1 MRSALRHLCEHG
13 ASALRPQRVV
23 TKPVA
28 VGEFTAKT
36 SREVWRRPLLSKRVA
51 NTIRKQAIEEGTFG
65 TFDVQT
71 GKGWDPTW
79 DLTLYSNRYNALRP
93 APFGK
98 LQPSKK
104 TSRQRSRE
112 QRAQKIETTLQT
124 SRQTMEDYYSEKEQS
139 RVQAQ
144 NFEARF
150 KRMLGKG
157 NGPGGGGGVGGGA

>member
-13 ASALRPQRVV
+13 ASALRPQKVV
-23 TKPVA
+23 TKPTR
-28 VGEFTAKT
+28 VGNFTAKT
-36 SREVWRRPLLSKRVA
+36 SKEVWRRPLLSKRVA

-65 TFDVQT
+65 SFDQTT

-79 DLTLYSNRYNALRP
+79 DLVLYKNRYTAVRP

-104 TSRQRSRE
+104 TSRERSRE

-124 SRQTMEDYYSEKEQS
+124 RLQTMEEYYSEKEQS

-157 NGPGGGGGVGGGA
+157 GPGGQGGGGG